1 MFKVLLH
8 SLSRIRIIVFELYS
22 SQLTLTEFYCS
33 MKFDKYAIIY
43 CEKEPFTYFENYL
56 AIVKFDNFLKAKDK
70 LVKAAKTMQPDDIIP
85 FSRQFGNYLNYVDGS
100 TDLFTE
106 VEIYGATQ
114 DFKVRPFLPSAK
126 FEQMNF

>member
-1 MFKVLLH
+1 MEDFGDNN
-8 SLSRIRIIVFELYS
+8 RFN
-22 SQLTLTEFYCS
+22 CS

-106 VEIYGATQ
+106 VEFYDATQ
-114 DFKVRPFLPSAK
+114 DFMGRPVLPSAK